1 MPTLL
6 QRIKLGRQVR
16 RIERDGLQ
24 DESLGDFLA

>member
-16 RIERDGLQ
+16 RLGREGLLS
-24 DESLGDFLA
+24 DRMGDLLE